1 MNEQLINEQY
11 QYILRLIGQKRPEG
25 SINSIGIIPMEVPR
39 MVAPYPSGT
48 NTDFVQ
54 LHVAI
59 HAPGRRRPGT

>member
-1 MNEQLINEQY
+1 MNELTISLYSPTDRANT
-11 QYILRLIGQKRPEG
+11 PEG
-25 SINSIGIIPMEVPR
+25 SIISFGIIPMEVPR

>member
-11 QYILRLIGQKRPEG
+11 QYILRLIGQKR